1 MYMRWNGFIS
11 VMYYAF
17 RATTTNAALYFYN
30 VRPMIYIIVFA
41 QELTLNSTKADF
53 KVRLLHVS
61 VSSERLSAHIVA
73 ESDTMATFTS
83 SARNKAS
90 AFSSKKNT
98 DAS

>member
-1 MYMRWNGFIS
+1 MFPE
-11 VMYYAF
+11 V
-17 RATTTNAALYFYN
+17 
-30 VRPMIYIIVFA
+30 
-41 QELTLNSTKADF
+41 LTLNSTNADF

-61 VSSERLSAHIVA
+61 ISSEILSTHIVA

-90 AFSSKKNT
+90 ALSIKKNT